1 MNVEQR
7 TNIKFLAKLG
17 KSPTETLNLLKT
29 VYGEQVMSRTQV
41 FEWHK
46 RFSTG
51 REDVGDDPKSGR
63 LSTSRTEA
71 NIERVKELIRS
82 EANEQLGLDKESV
95 RSILVDDLG
104 MRKICA
110 KMVPRLLTDDQKTR
124 RVNTCHDV
132 LDQLEV
138 NTKLV
143 ENVINGDES
152 WVF

>member
-51 REDVGDDPKSGR
+51 REDVGDGPKSGR
-63 LSTSRTEA
+63 SSTSRIEA
-71 NIERVKELIRS
+71 NIEKVKELIRS
-82 EANEQLGLDKESV
+82 DRRLTIRMMAEQPGLDKKSV
-95 RSILVDDLG
+95 WSILVDDLG
-104 MRKICA
+104 MRKIGC
-110 KMVPRLLTDDQKTR
+110 
-124 RVNTCHDV
+124 
-132 LDQLEV
+132 
-138 NTKLV
+138 
-143 ENVINGDES
+143 
-152 WVF
+152 